1 MGDQIDILAYRLLE
15 EYRRLSREGALC
27 RVASEEL
34 RRALGVDRQQLV
46 AASRLL
52 QEKGCIVVRRQ
63 WYAPD
68 VVELTGKRFPLPK
81 RLLKPKE
88 AAAVLG
94 VSTKTL
100 ARWEAEGR
108 IEVIKTYGGHR
119 RYRGDDVKRLA
130 EQMRPQEVPNEVEEE
145 RRPDV
150 RSEAAKSAELSPE
163 LMELIR
169 TAGQLAEAVLRLVA
183 QYQ

>member
-15 EYRRLSREGALC
+15 EYRRLSQEGALC

-46 AASRLL
+46 AAGRVL

-81 RLLKPKE
+81 QLLKPKE
-88 AAAVLG
+88 AAAILG
-94 VSTKTL
+94 VSTGVL
-100 ARWEAEGR
+100 ARWEAKGR
-108 IEVIKTYGGHR
+108 IEAVKTYGGHR
-119 RYRGDDVKRLA
+119 RYREDDVKRLA
-130 EQMRPQEVPNEVEEE
+130 EQMRPHEVPSEVEEV
-145 RRPDV
+145 RPPDV
-150 RSEAAKSAELSPE
+150 QSEAAKPAELSPE
-163 LMELIR
+163 LRELIH
-169 TAGQLAEAVLRLVA
+169 TAKQLAEAVLRLVA